1 MYSPCAAGGL
11 WINHTVA
18 EALNRND
25 AVDMRN
31 GFNTELFNSRGAYL
45 VDPSGKP
52 ELELS
57 KKYKE
62 QAEAVE
68 NAGYYRLAS
77 TLRQLANSYA
87 NGAKQ
92 IIDQAQEELN
102 N

>member
-1 MYSPCAAGGL
+1 
-11 WINHTVA
+11 
-18 EALNRND
+18 
-25 AVDMRN
+25 MRN

-62 QAEAVE
+62 QSEAVE

-77 TLRQLANSYA
+77 TLRQLANGYA
-87 NGAKQ
+87 NNAQ
-92 IIDQAQEELN
+92 RIIDQAQEELN